1 MRSRVGEFMPVNME
15 GGESVKTSR
24 PKILLARFDLDGHDR
39 GIIFIMDAL
48 RNAGMEIVYIHFSNP
63 KEIVKS
69 AIEEDVDLIGITSS
83 LGQHL
88 LFSSLLMEELHNTKI
103 DIPVIIGGVIP
114 GTDVPELIN
123 LGVKKVFGP
132 GSTPQEPFHVHRNH

>member
-1 MRSRVGEFMPVNME
+1 MPVNTE
-15 GGESVKTSR
+15 GGKSLKRTR

-39 GIIFIMDAL
+39 GILFIINAL

-63 KEIVKS
+63 KEIVKT
-69 AIEEDVDLIGITSS
+69 AIEEDADLIGITSS

-88 LFSSLLMEELHNTKI
+88 LVSSLLMEELHSNKV

-123 LGVKKVFGP
+123 MGIKQVFGP
-132 GSTPQEPFHVHRNH
+132 GSTPQEAVTFVSQITQQGK